1 MKKFLI
7 IISPICVVLF
17 VVMWISW
24 GLKGALMF
32 FGTMLLIAASTFGL
46 EKWIYFVNKH
56 IKD

>member
-24 GLKGALMF
+24 GLKGAFMF
-32 FGTMLLIAASTFGL
+32 FGTMLFIAASTFGL
-46 EKWIYFVNKH
+46 VKWIDFVNKH